1 MKKRSSNIYYYKEI
15 IIALLLLENLGKF
28 WNRRRGEASVLRGI
42 ELKTLT
48 ECLWS
53 NSWLMIMRVVGGQL
67 EVNCEIS
74 ARINWQKYGEGWE
87 GETRLKDRFIRLLKN
102 NNNNPSLCREVRE
115 VLSIVR
121 GSGRSMRSTCLA
133 DWLSTNT
140 TYSIYGWSSLL
151 LLAFVI
157 TYLNWEESRQSFIIL
172 IKYKFSFFFLFFFRW
187 MINCRQNGVATR
199 NFLYKICKKK
209 KKRDNSNFSSTSSPQ
224 IENSELR
231 TPFLWPF

>member
-172 IKYKFSFFFLFFFRW
+172 IKYKFSFFFLFFFS
-187 MINCRQNGVATR
+187 MNDK
-199 NFLYKICKKK
+199 L
-209 KKRDNSNFSSTSSPQ
+209 STKWSGNEKLFIQ
-224 IENSELR
+224 DL
-231 TPFLWPF
+231 